1 MTEPA
6 GDCRGDASQM
16 SRGHF
21 HREETYR
28 ATREPVGSA
37 HTLNP
42 DAYRLNEFHEA
53 EREAVFSHSW
63 VCVGYTSQLREPG
76 ATLVTTV
83 GDQPILLTCDKA
95 GEINAFYN
103 VCRHRGSLLVEADR
117 SEKSVPQTVIRCP
130 YHSWGYS
137 LSGELLGAPYFTND
151 DPLADSAAC
160 AACDMKAFRKEDY
173 GLLRVSV
180 ATWGCFVFVNLDARA
195 RPLAE
200 WLGDLP
206 HRLASYPLQEL
217 RLHKRQTLQVN
228 ANWKL
233 VAENFMEYYHLPWVH
248 PELNTVSN
256 LDNHRRFQGPRMY
269 TSMCTRPLAGAG
281 LPIDPGV
288 LPDMPGI
295 GAVDASTASWV
306 LIVPNIALFLLPH
319 HLFTLLLKPHGIAR
333 TIEHADML
341 VHPRS
346 LEADG
351 AGPALDA
358 IFRFWDLVNGQ
369 DIAAVERVQR
379 GIQARAF
386 QGGRMCFQFE
396 ESIHRFQNMMIDL
409 MTGNQRIPPGDDDH

>member
-6 GDCRGDASQM
+6 GNCRVDASQM
-16 SRGHF
+16 PNGHF

-42 DAYRLNEFHEA
+42 DAYRLKEFHEA
-53 EREAVFSHSW
+53 ERDAVFSHSW

-83 GDQPILLTCDKA
+83 GDQPILLTCDRSGA
-95 GEINAFYN
+95 INAFYN
-103 VCRHRGSLLVEADR
+103 VCRHRGSLLVEANG
-117 SEKSVPQTVIRCP
+117 SQKTGLQTVLRCP

-137 LSGELLGAPYFTND
+137 LSGELLGAPYFANGE
-151 DPLADSAAC
+151 PLADSAAC
-160 AACDMKAFRKEDY
+160 ATCDMKAFRKEDY
-173 GLLRVSV
+173 GLLRVPV
-180 ATWGCFVFVNLDARA
+180 ATWGCFVFVNLDPNARS
-195 RPLAE
+195 LAE

-206 HRLASYPLQEL
+206 RRLTSYPLDEL
-217 RLHKRQTLQVN
+217 RLVKRKRFDLE

-248 PELNTVSN
+248 PELNTVST
-256 LDNHRRFQGPRMY
+256 LDNHHRFQGPGMY
-269 TSMCTRPLAGAG
+269 TGMLTRPLAAAG

-295 GAVDASTASWV
+295 SAVDAQTAYWV

-319 HLFTLLLKPHGIAR
+319 HLFTLLLKPDGIGR

-341 VHPRS
+341 VHPS
-346 LEADG
+346 ALEAD
-351 AGPALDA
+351 
-358 IFRFWDLVNGQ
+358 
-369 DIAAVERVQR
+369 
-379 GIQARAF
+379 
-386 QGGRMCFQFE
+386 
-396 ESIHRFQNMMIDL
+396 
-409 MTGNQRIPPGDDDH
+409 